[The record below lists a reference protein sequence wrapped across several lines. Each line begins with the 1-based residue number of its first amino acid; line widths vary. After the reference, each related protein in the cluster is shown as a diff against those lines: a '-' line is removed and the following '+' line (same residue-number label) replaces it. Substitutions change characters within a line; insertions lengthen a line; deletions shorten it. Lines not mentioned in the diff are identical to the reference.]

1 MKYDI
6 KNFINVKEIIMMEN
20 KNSPKNTNRS
30 TYDYQPHLPQNR
42 GYQPNTTKSP
52 KPPKPP
58 KGTSCNDA

>member
-1 MKYDI
+1 
-6 KNFINVKEIIMMEN
+6 MMEN

-42 GYQPNTTKSP
+42 GYQPNTTNSP
-52 KPPKPP
+52 KPPTPP